1 MLTSQH
7 GTVELCN
14 WIMMATDETTGP
26 AVPPALPPRIY
37 RRNSSAV
44 PHSQP
49 VKPPRK
55 SKTQEPPSDLDV
67 GSENIYEDPD
77 ALLTSNP
84 DVSQPEAKPR
94 PIPHPRSKHKLN
106 AQHDTNNTTTANYIH
121 TINSGHND
129 NAANIAYVTK
139 TAFDANT
146 TQNTNSSTFNT
157 KTIYETGTT
166 TNANAASKSH
176 NSRRPSSTVSSTVD
190 STYNTVRSN
199 KTHNSNPAKSS
210 DRTGNTKNDPSYER
224 RKNADENLIP
234 RSTHQPPLPT
244 PKTKDVKSTA
254 AESPEIYHMGTNSST
269 SAKARDVKSRHRAS
283 NSSRPL
289 MHHSSS
295 MLDLLSVESHQ
306 NGKNSNH
313 YMTPQSA
320 RRALLPPLPPESKGP
335 NSTAPDASQD
345 YTPGTNSNASVKNPP
360 PLPPPRV
367 ETIYPLYCDKRN
379 PTSQH
384 RDNRNRHGPR
394 SPLYHS
400 ASMLDLSG
408 ETSSETSSLYD
419 PEMELYYASRSSL
432 YTDNVNPPYITA
444 LPNDYYNGPW
454 TRARRYEDDNQSTY
468 SDIYQLSQ
476 DDITELLQW
485 FKRVSRQSDTMSLY
499 GLSMADEMRSFHQ
512 QAKHVRKARRLYNL
526 LMKKRKEPLQKVLD
540 EFKAICEKLEK
551 VQKANKT
558 MGIAGGTTSA
568 VGGVAAV
575 VGIALAPLT
584 MGTSLIATAVGAG
597 IVATSAGG
605 FGATVAKANK
615 KIVNRETV
623 EKLVNAYK
631 SDVADLERCLNYI
644 LCLMKE
650 LQRHNTGKLSRA
662 GAHPDALRMADL
674 SQVVSNKLYNIRQ
687 MSPNNPGGLT
697 SESMLKQFES
707 EFDEYFTEKKGQKLN
722 KSNKSK
728 FLTRVG
734 TLVKNLQEELNYLD
748 QMWDVLT

>member
-1 MLTSQH
+1 M
-7 GTVELCN
+7 
-14 WIMMATDETTGP
+14 
-26 AVPPALPPRIY
+26 
-37 RRNSSAV
+37 
-44 PHSQP
+44 
-49 VKPPRK
+49 
-55 SKTQEPPSDLDV
+55 
-67 GSENIYEDPD
+67 
-77 ALLTSNP
+77 
-84 DVSQPEAKPR
+84 
-94 PIPHPRSKHKLN
+94 
-106 AQHDTNNTTTANYIH
+106 
-121 TINSGHND
+121 
-129 NAANIAYVTK
+129 
-139 TAFDANT
+139 
-146 TQNTNSSTFNT
+146 
-157 KTIYETGTT
+157 
-166 TNANAASKSH
+166 
-176 NSRRPSSTVSSTVD
+176 
-190 STYNTVRSN
+190 
-199 KTHNSNPAKSS
+199 
-210 DRTGNTKNDPSYER
+210 
-224 RKNADENLIP
+224 
-234 RSTHQPPLPT
+234 
-244 PKTKDVKSTA
+244 
-254 AESPEIYHMGTNSST
+254 
-269 SAKARDVKSRHRAS
+269 
-283 NSSRPL
+283 
-289 MHHSSS
+289 
-295 MLDLLSVESHQ
+295 
-306 NGKNSNH
+306 
-313 YMTPQSA
+313 
-320 RRALLPPLPPESKGP
+320 
-335 NSTAPDASQD
+335 
-345 YTPGTNSNASVKNPP
+345 
-360 PLPPPRV
+360 
-367 ETIYPLYCDKRN
+367 
-379 PTSQH
+379 
-384 RDNRNRHGPR
+384 
-394 SPLYHS
+394 
-400 ASMLDLSG
+400 
-408 ETSSETSSLYD
+408 
-419 PEMELYYASRSSL
+419 
-432 YTDNVNPPYITA
+432 
-444 LPNDYYNGPW
+444 
-454 TRARRYEDDNQSTY
+454 
-468 SDIYQLSQ
+468 
-476 DDITELLQW
+476 
-485 FKRVSRQSDTMSLY
+485 
-499 GLSMADEMRSFHQ
+499 
-512 QAKHVRKARRLYNL
+512 RKARRLYNL